1 MKNKMADLTELKA
14 ELARARSDKNG
25 EKTKT
30 IVMAGGCFDIFHI
43 GHLDYLQ
50 TARGMGDILV
60 VAVNSDAS
68 VRRIKSRP
76 PVFGAGQ
83 RAGIVAALE
92 VVDYVFIFGE
102 DDCCEAI
109 RAIRPDYFVKG
120 WDYKDKTFPEMAA
133 AREIGC
139 EIKIAGED
147 KKASSSRLRSILRN
161 ERGFL

>member
-1 MKNKMADLTELKA
+1 MADLTQLITELDR
-14 ELARARSDKNG
+14 ARAGKTG

-50 TARGMGDILV
+50 IARGMGDILV
-60 VAVNSDAS
+60 AAVNSDAS
-68 VRRIKSRP
+68 VRRIKNRT
-76 PVFGAGQ
+76 PVFEEGH

-147 KKASSSRLRSILRN
+147 KKASSSRLRTFLRDG
-161 ERGFL
+161 RWFL

>member
-1 MKNKMADLTELKA
+1 MADLPELKA
-14 ELARARSDKNG
+14 ELARVRTGKNG
-25 EKTKT
+25 ERTKT
-30 IVMAGGCFDIFHI
+30 VVMAGGCFDIFHI

-50 TARGMGDILV
+50 AARGMGDILV

-76 PVFGAGQ
+76 PVFEAEQ

-92 VVDYVFIFGE
+92 AVDHVFIFGE
-102 DDCCEAI
+102 NDCCESL
-109 RAIRPDYFVKG
+109 RAIRPDFFVKG

-147 KKASSSRLRSILRN
+147 KKSSSSRLRSILRG
-161 ERGFL
+161 ERRFL